1 MDELFYTPHQAAEWV
16 SAQTPNAITPQQLFQ
31 YSERGSLPICFR
43 YRGNLG
49 VFENPHGIVDG
60 AIVARDL
67 FPVEQRHV
75 YFDGYLRSLSPCQ
88 LQVKFRKIL
97 PKPAEWTEDILKPR
111 AVDVA
116 GAPVHC
122 QPPLPDLPEGCYLG
136 RAREDGRL
144 DTGNVPNPQWLYAA
158 SDLAGLIARLIPD
171 APKSPL
177 PRGGDRLRDAIVN
190 TITAFKIQHGRA
202 PRATEVFDI
211 FARDERNQDI
221 GGYVDADGNVRWE
234 DFDGSKRTLSKE
246 KFLERVRRA
255 LRGL

>member
-1 MDELFYTPHQAAEWV
+1 MDELFYTPQQASEWV
-16 SAQTPNAITPQQLFQ
+16 SAQTQQAITPQQLLQ
-31 YSERGSLPICFR
+31 YAERGLLPICFR

-49 VFENPHGIVDG
+49 VFENPSGITDG
-60 AIVARDL
+60 AIGAHDL

-88 LQVKFRKIL
+88 LQVRFRKIL

-111 AVDVA
+111 AVECA

-122 QPPLPDLPEGCYLG
+122 HPPLPDLPAGCFIG
-136 RAREDGRL
+136 RARDDGRL
-144 DTGNVPNPQWLYAA
+144 ETGNVPPAEWLYSA
-158 SDLAGLIARLIPD
+158 SDLAGLIARLMPA
-171 APKSPL
+171 APEPPL
-177 PRGGDRLRDAIVN
+177 LRGGDRLRDAIVN
-190 TITAFKIQHGRA
+190 TIADFRLQHGRL

-211 FARDERNQDI
+211 FARDERNSEI
-221 GGYVDADGNVRWE
+221 GGYVDADGNIRWE

>member
-16 SAQTPNAITPQQLFQ
+16 SAQTPNTITPQQLFQ

-49 VFENPHGIVDG
+49 VFENPRGIIDG
-60 AIVARDL
+60 AIVAHDL

-88 LQVKFRKIL
+88 LQVRFRKIL

-122 QPPLPDLPEGCYLG
+122 HPPLPDLPEGCYLG

-144 DTGNVPNPQWLYAA
+144 DTGNVPKPEWLYAA

-171 APKSPL
+171 TPKPPL

-190 TITAFKIQHGRA
+190 TITDFKLQHGRA
-202 PRATEVFDI
+202 PRAAEVFDI